1 MKLTSI
7 NLLDELDKPSSQ
19 KLRQYF
25 ITRTHPK
32 GTMIY
37 FPMEKKDRFFVVAK
51 GRVRIFLSFADK
63 EFTLCILKPGQ
74 VYVTHT
80 SAYVQAMDDCTL
92 LVTDTHRFHSG
103 LADHPELTGAM
114 LGVLGGMLKNS
125 FSIINSLVFKDA
137 SRRLVELFLDEA
149 ADADPRNDSV
159 TIDLGLTI
167 EQLAQIV
174 GSTRQTVSMLLN
186 ELVRSGDLEK
196 HGRGTYFIPS
206 LSRLRSRFD

>member
-1 MKLTSI
+1 MKLTSV
-7 NLLDELDKPSSQ
+7 NLLDELNKPGAQ
-19 KLRQYF
+19 QLRQHF
-25 ITRTHPK
+25 ITQSHNK

-37 FPMEKKDRFFVVAK
+37 FPMEEKDSFFVVAT
-51 GRVRIFLSFADK
+51 GRVRIFLSFDDK

-80 SAYVQAMDDCTL
+80 SAYVQAMDDCSL
-92 LVTDTHRFHSG
+92 LVTDTSSFHAG
-103 LADHPELTGAM
+103 LADHPELTRAM

-149 ADADPRNDSV
+149 ADADPHNDSV

-196 HGRGTYFIPS
+196 VGRGTYVIPS
-206 LSRLRSRFD
+206 LSRLRARFD